1 MWIIRYLYNR
11 IHPRSF
17 FFYSLWYI
25 YFVYIALHH
34 DEEPHCYRSSP
45 MPRHAP
51 KTNRLF
57 TKETSPLARSL
68 IFPTSTGFQK
78 SPVYK
83 TSLKSQYQTFLS
95 LKFRWFLDFLTF
107 QVFRE
112 DHLACFSQFSCHS
125 PLSQRTVWQVI
136 SLKWERNVCRRF
148 FRVGQGTISLW
159 TKSCKIVLNMVKKFR
174 ISLFLASGGGLNL
187 ELSCGWGLQSCLGMF
202 PIIWS
207 SFTGKPISNKTWSH
221 VSSKV
226 SSPFGNVLL
235 WSSSGLCSS
244 ILLCFKISSS
254 CIFFY
259 SLLIFSL
266 ISFLL
271 LTSV

>member
-159 TKSCKIVLNMVKKFR
+159 TKSVV
-174 ISLFLASGGGLNL
+174 
-187 ELSCGWGLQSCLGMF
+187 
-202 PIIWS
+202 S
-207 SFTGKPISNKTWSH
+207 SFWIWTKSLGALCFSLPVVVWTSSFPAAEDFKAVWGCFQSFGAALRASQFLTRLGLMYHQRFPPHLAMCFFGRALVSARLFCSVSRSLVA
-221 VSSKV
+221 VSS
-226 SSPFGNVLL
+226 F
-235 WSSSGLCSS
+235 
-244 ILLCFKISSS
+244 ILF
-254 CIFFY
+254 
-259 SLLIFSL
+259 
-266 ISFLL
+266 
-271 LTSV
+271 